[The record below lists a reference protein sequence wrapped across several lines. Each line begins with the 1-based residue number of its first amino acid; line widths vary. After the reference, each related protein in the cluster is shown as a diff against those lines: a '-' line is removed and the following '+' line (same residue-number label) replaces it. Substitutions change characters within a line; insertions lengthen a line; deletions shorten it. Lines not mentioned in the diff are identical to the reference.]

1 MTSIPILLYGASG
14 RMGRAVRSAIGEFPD
29 TRLAVCVARS
39 APDAGEGRHGAAWMT
54 PDELPATA
62 ENATPADA
70 VVIDVSLAA
79 GTARLLDWLERSPR
93 ALVSATTGLSEGEE
107 RRILALGKRAPVL
120 RALNLSLGSATA
132 CAMFRSL
139 PAAAK
144 AAFEI
149 DVLEHHHAAKRD
161 APSGTALL
169 WAALLAPKAEQ
180 IEARPDVTRPRA
192 PGTVRLHSIRSGSVP
207 GTHRAILA
215 GAGETLEIVHTVTD
229 RGVFA
234 RGALRAARFLAGK
247 PPGLYTLEQM
257 LEHP

>member
-1 MTSIPILLYGASG
+1 VATIPILLYGASG
-14 RMGRAVRSAIGEFPD
+14 RMGRAVREAIGAFPE

-39 APDAGEGRHGAAWMT
+39 APGAGEGRHGAAWMT
-54 PDELPATA
+54 PDELLANG

-70 VVIDVSLAA
+70 VVVDVSLAA

-93 ALVSATTGLSEGEE
+93 ALVSATTGVSAADE
-107 RRILALGKRAPVL
+107 RRMESLAGRAPVL
-120 RALNLSLGSATA
+120 RAMNLSLGSALA
-132 CAMFRSL
+132 CAMFGSL

-144 AAFEI
+144 GAFEI

-169 WAALLAPKAEQ
+169 WASRLAENV
-180 IEARPDVTRPRA
+180 EVRPDVTRPRE
-192 PGTVRLHSIRSGSVP
+192 PGTVRIHSIRSGTVP

-247 PPGLYTLEQM
+247 PPGRYTLEQM